1 MHKSASFAPPPS
13 LTTVEVVPNGVGG
26 ASVKRSRSQ
35 TAPASAEGSGGMDRA
50 ATKVQAMF
58 RGRSARAGHGA
69 VVKARRE
76 QSLVDSLAE
85 QTATAAARVQATF
98 RGRSSRRQLS
108 GAGASSGDADAATA
122 TGDVEMNA
130 AAAAEEG
137 TLRVQVIR
145 ARGLLAA
152 DRNGLSDP
160 FVTLAVAGQRHRSR
174 TIKRTL
180 APEWDEV
187 VEFEGSLDA
196 LVAEGVALQVCGTGT
211 LARLTPT
218 PTQPQPHP

>member
-160 FVTLAVAGQRHRSR
+160 G
-174 TIKRTL
+174 
-180 APEWDEV
+180 
-187 VEFEGSLDA
+187 
-196 LVAEGVALQVCGTGT
+196 
-211 LARLTPT
+211 
-218 PTQPQPHP
+218 